1 MNKVRFINSYSFIFS
16 ARPGTPAFRLKKINE
31 NTAKK
36 RLSIFQAIAEKIK
49 IDYRKQLLTKKIS
62 VLFENHM
69 KNENKYFG
77 RDEYFN
83 SVVVESDENLTGK
96 IKDIEVI
103 EINRNTLFGKLYS
116 DRNQKGF
123 AA

>member
-1 MNKVRFINSYSFIFS
+1 MKIQQKK
-16 ARPGTPAFRLKKINE
+16 AFN
-31 NTAKK
+31 
-36 RLSIFQAIAEKIK
+36 FQAIAEKIK

-83 SVVVESDENLTGK
+83 SVVVESDENPTGK

-103 EINRNTLFGKLYS
+103 EINRNTLFGKLYLTVIKK
-116 DRNQKGF
+116 DLQLKLICLKLVNLKEI
-123 AA
+123 

>member
-1 MNKVRFINSYSFIFS
+1 
-16 ARPGTPAFRLKKINE
+16 
-31 NTAKK
+31 
-36 RLSIFQAIAEKIK
+36 
-49 IDYRKQLLTKKIS
+49 
-62 VLFENHM
+62 M